1 MIFRLGLLALLL
13 STPAM
18 LVAQSGTASPPVRSA
33 PSIEAALRG
42 VDAMIQD
49 AMKDFGVPGVAVVI
63 VKDGQVILSKGY
75 GVRNIATRQPMTNET
90 IVPIFSVA
98 KQFTSFAAGLLADEK
113 AADLNAPVKT
123 YFRDFAT
130 SDPVVTATV
139 SLRDLLSHRSGLPEL
154 TFLERDKSLTRVQA
168 VERLQHLTGF
178 ASPRSSY
185 SYSNYGYAVASRII
199 EETAGQP
206 FEDFVEKRIFQPL
219 GMTRSTYSY
228 DLVAANS
235 NHLSPVVVQEGK
247 AVSLP
252 LPRQSNL
259 NAAAGGIYTTA
270 DDMAKW
276 MLLQLSGGKQ
286 GDLQLIKPETL
297 AYLRQPAYAFGP
309 GSRAPDLVSVGYAL
323 GWNNDVY
330 RGYPLVGHGGYTP
343 GVNTWLALIPQQRI
357 GVAVLTNHD
366 LPPFVN
372 GLTNAL
378 LDRLLGAS
386 SRDWL
391 AESLKD
397 QKAIQASMASSQ
409 QVAAR
414 SRVAGTRM
422 SHKLADYAGTYHH
435 PGYGNVQI
443 REESGRL
450 NVEWAEYRTPL
461 AHWHY
466 DVFQTTTPD
475 QTSVWAPGGSR
486 AEIRFATAFRGN
498 VSSLQIGGLTGVSGV
513 TFTKLVD

>member
-1 MIFRLGLLALLL
+1 MTGTVFDIGYRNYAGEREGRGRAFKAIFTDGVRIALGLGRGPRAKVLPWLFIAILSGLALIL
-13 STPAM
+13 
-18 LVAQSGTASPPVRSA
+18 
-33 PSIEAALRG
+33 
-42 VDAMIQD
+42 AMI
-49 AMKDFGVPGVAVVI
+49 AG
-63 VKDGQVILSKGY
+63 
-75 GVRNIATRQPMTNET
+75 
-90 IVPIFSVA
+90 
-98 KQFTSFAAGLLADEK
+98 AA
-113 AADLNAPVKT
+113 
-123 YFRDFAT
+123 
-130 SDPVVTATV
+130 
-139 SLRDLLSHRSGLPEL
+139 
-154 TFLERDKSLTRVQA
+154 
-168 VERLQHLTGF
+168 ERLAGPGAVQSMNLPSHNDF
-178 ASPRSSY
+178 
-185 SYSNYGYAVASRII
+185 YAVASII
-199 EETAGQP
+199 L
-206 FEDFVEKRIFQPL
+206 FVF
-219 GMTRSTYSY
+219 GA
-228 DLVAANS
+228 LVAPELLCRDRREGVIQLYLVRPLTGADY
-235 NHLSPVVVQEGK
+235 VVARWAAFF
-247 AVSLP
+247 AVMLAATWLP
-252 LPRQSNL
+252 QFILL
-259 NAAAGGIYTTA
+259 LGLAGGDPQPGT
-270 DDMAKW
+270 
-276 MLLQLSGGKQ
+276 
-286 GDLQLIKPETL
+286 
-297 AYLRQPAYAFGP
+297 YLRQPAYAFGP